1 MFSVKKWNCES
12 GTCIE
17 RGRAKSDVK
26 SLKIMDVWQKKNVS
40 TQIYILRADNIIL
53 TPESNYNKYNLKG
66 SIYLKSFFFCYS
78 IHTKLWCILEW
89 I

>member
-1 MFSVKKWNCES
+1 
-12 GTCIE
+12 
-17 RGRAKSDVK
+17 
-26 SLKIMDVWQKKNVS
+26 MDVWQKKNVS

-78 IHTKLWCILEW
+78 IHTKL
-89 I
+89 